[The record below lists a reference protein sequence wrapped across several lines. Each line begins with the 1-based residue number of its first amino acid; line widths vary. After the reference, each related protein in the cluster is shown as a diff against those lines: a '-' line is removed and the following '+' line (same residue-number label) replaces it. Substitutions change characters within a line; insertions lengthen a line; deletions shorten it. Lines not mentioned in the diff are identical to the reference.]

1 MMEGMKHAGSSIT
14 ITSFTN
20 AIAFFLGCTS
30 SLEALSSFCF
40 FAGLGV
46 LMLYLTSI
54 SVFSAF
60 MVWDIRRQMN
70 RKGDCCGACM
80 CSEDTILCCKGSC
93 LTAT

>member
-1 MMEGMKHAGSSIT
+1 MRDGLKHAGASIT

-46 LMLYLTSI
+46 LMLFFTSI
-54 SVFSAF
+54 TIYTAF
-60 MVWDIRRQMN
+60 MVWDIKR
-70 RKGDCCGACM
+70 
-80 CSEDTILCCKGSC
+80 
-93 LTAT
+93 